1 MNLSNKILYSL
12 ITIAVILIAI
22 AILVY
27 YLVLRKE
34 NDDIVL
40 DVINEEEVLVSLSSD
55 GNQTI
60 SQIEMDK
67 ILQTLTANEN

>member
-12 ITIAVILIAI
+12 IAIAVILIAI
-22 AILVY
+22 VILVY
-27 YLVLRKE
+27 CFVLRKE